1 MSNQNKKKVII
12 FVVIIF
18 LLLVLGTFLFYFKN
32 LWPDKLNQVQN
43 QIRESDSLNT
53 IESDIQN
60 SEQYL
65 NNSDQ
70 DLENDFGEVDKLLEE
85 FGS

>member
-1 MSNQNKKKVII
+1 M
-12 FVVIIF
+12 IIF

-70 DLENDFGEVDKLLEE
+70 DLENDFGEVITDKNEKRYFADILRRRCKR
-85 FGS
+85 